1 MQNFTPPRP
10 PTASRSSGPNTNP
23 YSYNSY
29 SSYGNYPNGAPPL
42 PPELQTQAS
51 GPNGTTRRDA
61 TPPPRRTSFSFLRR
75 ARSTDPEPSNERKV
89 SSGKMSRKQKARE
102 REEQLRREREAAAIP
117 RQPPRLP
124 HPSPLPVINTFGGE
138 GARPDSV
145 AIISNQTG
153 GASNPQNLAVRSN
166 MHGSSPQSKVPIPPV
181 PTTPGQG
188 YVDPYARTES
198 MTHRSRYSYASSA
211 VSNFNSPRRVRRRKD
226 PAPFK

>member
-10 PTASRSSGPNTNP
+10 PTASKSSPPNNNA

-29 SSYGNYPNGAPPL
+29 PGIAPPVPQPL
-42 PPELQTQAS
+42 A
-51 GPNGTTRRDA
+51 NGTNRADST
-61 TPPPRRTSFSFLRR
+61 PPRRTSFSFLRR
-75 ARSTDPEPSNERKV
+75 SKSNDAVPHNERKV
-89 SSGKMSRKQKARE
+89 SGGKMNRKQKARE

-124 HPSPLPVINTFGGE
+124 RHSPLPVINTFGGE

-145 AIISNQTG
+145 AIISNQAG
-153 GASNPQNLAVRSN
+153 GTYNQQNLAVRSN
-166 MHGSSPQSKVPIPPV
+166 MQAATPSAKVPIPPV

-188 YVDPYARTES
+188 YVDPYVRTES

-226 PAPFK
+226 PTPFK